1 MRASSPVRSE
11 QTSAITIST
20 KLFPTREKKAVGAV
34 TCTPVSLPSTP
45 LRSPPLRSVPLPSPA
60 PRAKTTFTTDVP
72 FRGVHRRSDLDEG
85 TSCPPRRCLA
95 RFRLTPTFL
104 ENVPCRRVNF
114 IRRFYRDRV
123 IYDRQGKTEDPTG
136 DLPSTRVRAST

>member
-20 KLFPTREKKAVGAV
+20 KLFPTREKKSGGSSDVH
-34 TCTPVSLPSTP
+34 TCVPP
-45 LRSPPLRSVPLPSPA
+45 LHSAPLRSVPLPSPA